1 MARKMSPTAK
11 LKLARTLIL
20 VSAALIV
27 LWFIFFILRFAIF
40 QKSLTVAE
48 GLSDHFAGVV
58 SIFRDLTF
66 FDDQF
71 TILWKAAGWIVS
83 FIACAVII
91 LLIMEGVTNRKK
103 FAFFCAGVVLL
114 CFIPALD
121 FIGNSG
127 NYMYYIEKFAGKNVF
142 YLLGLLGFL
151 GLGLTLSATSMVAS
165 VISLQESTP
174 SDSFTRNTVSIARL
188 PLRPRMASRE
198 TKIQGLDIIILV
210 ILVIYTFFIVFP
222 FWNAFIISISTEEAY
237 LHSNLLLWPTELDLS
252 AYKQVFADKGL
263 WGGFSITMILLIF
276 GTTYQLFFTV
286 ITGYALSRHNWTGK
300 NLVMN
305 MILVTMF
312 FGGGMIPY
320 YYLIRDLGMMNTIW
334 VMIIPGAID
343 TFNMLLMR
351 NYFASL
357 PVEMEESAKI
367 DGANDIVIFVK
378 IFLPLSLP
386 MLATIGLFFAVGNW
400 NSWYNAMLFIPDK
413 HNLWPL
419 QMVLRTMISK
429 VSSNIE
435 NPNAREGF
443 SEGLTMASIFFT
455 IVPMMCF
462 YPFLQRFFVKG
473 IVVGAIKG

>member
-1 MARKMSPTAK
+1 M
-11 LKLARTLIL
+11 
-20 VSAALIV
+20 
-27 LWFIFFILRFAIF
+27 
-40 QKSLTVAE
+40 
-48 GLSDHFAGVV
+48 
-58 SIFRDLTF
+58 
-66 FDDQF
+66 
-71 TILWKAAGWIVS
+71 
-83 FIACAVII
+83 
-91 LLIMEGVTNRKK
+91 KK
-103 FAFFCAGVVLL
+103 GQL
-114 CFIPALD
+114 
-121 FIGNSG
+121 
-127 NYMYYIEKFAGKNVF
+127 E
-142 YLLGLLGFL
+142 
-151 GLGLTLSATSMVAS
+151 
-165 VISLQESTP
+165 
-174 SDSFTRNTVSIARL
+174 RL
-188 PLRPRMASRE
+188 PLRPKGRSSRDS
-198 TKIQGLDIIILV
+198 KIQGLDIIICA
-210 ILVIYTFFIVFP
+210 ILVFYAILIIFP
-222 FWNAFIISISTEEAY
+222 FWNAFIISISSEDAY

-252 AYKQVFADKGL
+252 SYKKVFADNNL
-263 WGGFSITMILLIF
+263 WSGFGITMILLIG

-312 FGGGMIPY
+312 FGGGMVPY

-357 PVEMEESAKI
+357 PPEMEESAKI
-367 DGANDIVIFVK
+367 DGANDIVVFAK

-400 NSWYNAMLFIPDK
+400 NSWYNAMLFIPDDRSI
-413 HNLWPL
+413 WPL
-419 QMVLRTMISK
+419 QMVLRSMITK

-435 NPNAREGF
+435 NPDAKEGF
-443 SEGLTMASIFFT
+443 SQGLTMASIFFT